1 MGGWRADG
9 SSSAPPHEEPSPARS
24 RRASESRGF
33 RSERSGG
40 ARRDLSTRWA
50 EAMRPVK
57 DAAALGRNGADALRD
72 AVLRFF
78 ADIEVRGV
86 PSTADLDTRA
96 CASDVLT
103 LVRAANGCAETP
115 RSEDDKD
122 DLGALRRGVDALVA
136 DLVAADALALDAEVV
151 AVLCA
156 YYVSRLEAARA
167 ARDPAGASSSS
178 ATSSDKNAAD
188 AYKAVAALARTG
200 GSAFF
205 PSAET
210 ESLVALAIGDLRAFV
225 TKNDSRRAVLDAL
238 GAVAGRVPASAL
250 SARAH
255 ADVGEALAGL
265 LDELEAP
272 SSGRPS
278 SGPGPSADPRS
289 VRAYV
294 LPFASDHAL
303 VLEESVAASRYY
315 AALWRCAH
323 LCASRDG
330 ARWPEPVV
338 ARLAGR
344 VRRFLSFG
352 VESASPVETSATATA
367 TASVV
372 PSARGYVPPHARDD
386 GYSDSDASDAE
397 TSARERS
404 YGDRFGSSR
413 VRANAASC
421 VASLARADPRSVHSS
436 WPALLPTSAAHY
448 VRSTVSRRTPSR
460 VPFTLARVVLHD
472 PSPRAR
478 AAAAAAVAQLLD
490 SAASRQYL
498 SAAELKLDAKTG
510 LAARRVNFASLS
522 STLGDL
528 AVATHGALTLAVAA
542 EPALA
547 CVPSACKAL
556 AALADAAPFARLPR
570 NLLPDAALAAWRRVS
585 SLVSGMTSAEDSE
598 TATAAVALLSALAA
612 TLGAEGAP
620 ARFRD
625 ALVPVAVPGTER
637 RERSGEDDD
646 DDSLDLRVIIPG
658 LASLAGDTT
667 VAVAVRCEA
676 FGALRA
682 AAATHTAAVAA
693 HWRDARVRAALP
705 GAMFAPRN
713 LRVGVSDH
721 PRLLSA
727 DEKDRTAHAS
737 ARFLSEYL
745 LAAGGGGAAAALSA
759 SAGDDDA
766 DGFVATETLGT
777 ASGRR
782 GVAKPTER
790 FPKAFALP
798 EEGSVALWTS
808 VAAEHLPAMVA
819 HASPLVRASGL
830 GALGGLTA
838 EALRGVSA
846 AHRAVLTETP
856 RALTRSDD
864 SANVRAAACR
874 AVGASASLYGTL
886 PESASGEDDENEKDT
901 TASRLASDAALLV
914 AAMRDGAKSV
924 RLPASWAV
932 ANVCGSAAARA
943 RLRREAGRGAD
954 DATLSLLAEACVDA
968 ATREGDKVR
977 ANAARALGHVLA
989 AADFREP
996 SLERAPPGRVAE
1008 KLQDIT
1014 QALMSCLATGNA
1026 KTQWNACRAVRELF
1040 ANKTAIASASCD
1052 ASMTSALRMC
1062 LMLVR
1067 DARHFKLRAHA
1078 AATLAAPQSRE
1089 AFGNAYADVLSVVA
1103 AAAEQTFVLTTE
1115 IPSDAIGKQPAF
1127 SNVTPNVPHDPDA
1140 LRHAP
1145 RLAARLAA
1153 TLLRVAALGRAE
1165 DAASA
1170 RDALLKKRGT
1180 FRRVALEARRA
1191 LEEAVARERGM
1202 DGSRTDDA
1210 LPEDPFG
1217 TARASAEKKK
1227 KEARLGTDANARTH
1241 EDESHDD
1248 VAVGGPRR
1256 GAEVNGA
1263 EANGS
1268 GVRPAE
1274 TCASSLDVS
1283 ALAEALSPSKSEICS
1298 ASNGPADDAT
1308 DDARNPLSEIAAA
1321 ADGLRRMY
1329 AALGGEANDA
1339 EAAFYERLGVCGVV
1353 S

>member
-1 MGGWRADG
+1 
-9 SSSAPPHEEPSPARS
+9 
-24 RRASESRGF
+24 
-33 RSERSGG
+33 
-40 ARRDLSTRWA
+40 
-50 EAMRPVK
+50 
-57 DAAALGRNGADALRD
+57 
-72 AVLRFF
+72 
-78 ADIEVRGV
+78 
-86 PSTADLDTRA
+86 
-96 CASDVLT
+96 
-103 LVRAANGCAETP
+103 
-115 RSEDDKD
+115 
-122 DLGALRRGVDALVA
+122 
-136 DLVAADALALDAEVV
+136 
-151 AVLCA
+151 
-156 YYVSRLEAARA
+156 
-167 ARDPAGASSSS
+167 
-178 ATSSDKNAAD
+178 
-188 AYKAVAALARTG
+188 
-200 GSAFF
+200 
-205 PSAET
+205 
-210 ESLVALAIGDLRAFV
+210 
-225 TKNDSRRAVLDAL
+225 
-238 GAVAGRVPASAL
+238 
-250 SARAH
+250 
-255 ADVGEALAGL
+255 
-265 LDELEAP
+265 
-272 SSGRPS
+272 
-278 SGPGPSADPRS
+278 
-289 VRAYV
+289 
-294 LPFASDHAL
+294 
-303 VLEESVAASRYY
+303 
-315 AALWRCAH
+315 
-323 LCASRDG
+323 
-330 ARWPEPVV
+330 
-338 ARLAGR
+338 
-344 VRRFLSFG
+344 
-352 VESASPVETSATATA
+352 
-367 TASVV
+367 
-372 PSARGYVPPHARDD
+372 
-386 GYSDSDASDAE
+386 
-397 TSARERS
+397 
-404 YGDRFGSSR
+404 
-413 VRANAASC
+413 
-421 VASLARADPRSVHSS
+421 
-436 WPALLPTSAAHY
+436 
-448 VRSTVSRRTPSR
+448 
-460 VPFTLARVVLHD
+460 
-472 PSPRAR
+472 
-478 AAAAAAVAQLLD
+478 
-490 SAASRQYL
+490 
-498 SAAELKLDAKTG
+498 
-510 LAARRVNFASLS
+510 
-522 STLGDL
+522 
-528 AVATHGALTLAVAA
+528 
-542 EPALA
+542 
-547 CVPSACKAL
+547 
-556 AALADAAPFARLPR
+556 
-570 NLLPDAALAAWRRVS
+570 
-585 SLVSGMTSAEDSE
+585 
-598 TATAAVALLSALAA
+598 
-612 TLGAEGAP
+612 
-620 ARFRD
+620 
-625 ALVPVAVPGTER
+625 
-637 RERSGEDDD
+637 
-646 DDSLDLRVIIPG
+646 VIIPG

-682 AAATHTAAVAA
+682 AAATHAAAVAA

-705 GAMFAPRN
+705 GAMFVFEA
-713 LRVGVSDH
+713 
-721 PRLLSA
+721 A
-727 DEKDRTAHAS
+727 DEKDPLLKTAHAS

-759 SAGDDDA
+759 SAGDDDSM

-782 GVAKPTER
+782 GVAKSTERENRKKR
-790 FPKAFALP
+790 FPKAFALS

-1227 KEARLGTDANARTH
+1227 KEARLANEPRD
-1241 EDESHDD
+1241 EPRDESHDD

-1256 GAEVNGA
+1256 EA
-1263 EANGS
+1263 EANGAPARPAAA
-1268 GVRPAE
+1268 RPAE
-1274 TCASSLDVS
+1274 TCGASSLDVS

-1298 ASNGPADDAT
+1298 ASNGPADENVFAT

>member
-1 MGGWRADG
+1 MDKK
-9 SSSAPPHEEPSPARS
+9 E
-24 RRASESRGF
+24 
-33 RSERSGG
+33 
-40 ARRDLSTRWA
+40 T
-50 EAMRPVK
+50 
-57 DAAALGRNGADALRD
+57 
-72 AVLRFF
+72 
-78 ADIEVRGV
+78 
-86 PSTADLDTRA
+86 
-96 CASDVLT
+96 ASDLLT
-103 LVRAANGCAETP
+103 LVRAVNGFSAT
-115 RSEDDKD
+115 KD
-122 DLGALRRGVDALVA
+122 LSSLRRGVDALVA
-136 DLVAADALALDAEVV
+136 DLVALDAVALDNEVV

-156 YYVSRLEAARA
+156 YYVARFSRRAEKTRGDDTSRSDAEA
-167 ARDPAGASSSS
+167 D
-178 ATSSDKNAAD
+178 DDAD
-188 AYKAVAALARTG
+188 AYKTVAALASSSG
-200 GSAFF
+200 GSFF
-205 PSAET
+205 ARAET
-210 ESLVALAIGDLRAFV
+210 EALVDLAIGDLLLCR
-225 TKNDSRRAVLDAL
+225 TLDSRRHVLGAL
-238 GAVAGRVPASAL
+238 GAVASRVPAGAL
-250 SARAH
+250 SQRAH
-255 ADVGEALAGL
+255 AKIGEALSGL
-265 LDELEAP
+265 LDGLSRKTP
-272 SSGRPS
+272 SSVANEVSLS
-278 SGPGPSADPRS
+278 SALLGSETVSAMR
-289 VRAYV
+289 
-294 LPFASDHAL
+294 
-303 VLEESVAASRYY
+303 LEESVAASRYY
-315 AALWRCAH
+315 ASLWRCAH

-330 ARWPEPVV
+330 ARWPAPVV
-338 ARLAGR
+338 ASLAGR
-344 VRRFLSFG
+344 VRPFLSFG
-352 VESASPVETSATATA
+352 LESRESPFFARGGGGEGGDSALGGDSEDASADKIVSASSTT
-367 TASVV
+367 
-372 PSARGYVPPHARDD
+372 RGYVPPHARDES
-386 GYSDSDASDAE
+386 YSDSDASDAE
-397 TSARERS
+397 TTGPSGSGRERG
-404 YGDRFGSSR
+404 YGDRFGSSK
-413 VRANAASC
+413 VRANACAC
-421 VASLARADPRSVHSS
+421 VASLARADPRGAHPF
-436 WPALLPTSAAHY
+436 WTRLLPTSAAQY
-448 VRSTVSRRTPSR
+448 GATRTVKNKTPI
-460 VPFTLARVVLHD
+460 TLARVMLHD

-478 AAAAAAVAQLLD
+478 AAAAAAVAQLFD

-498 SAAELKLDAKTG
+498 SAAETKLDAKTG

-547 CVPSACKAL
+547 CVPSACKAS

-598 TATAAVALLSALAA
+598 TATAVVALLSALAA

-620 ARFRD
+620 AHFRD

-637 RERSGEDDD
+637 RERFFSGEEASPVSEREREPADDD
-646 DDSLDLRVIIPG
+646 DRLDLRVIIPG
-658 LASLAGDTT
+658 LASLAGDATL
-667 VAVAVRCEA
+667 AVAVRCEA

-682 AAATHTAAVAA
+682 AAATHAAAVAA

-713 LRVGVSDH
+713 LRVGVSDR

-819 HASPLVRASGL
+819 HASPLVRASGV

-856 RALTRSDD
+856 RALARSDD

-886 PESASGEDDENEKDT
+886 PESSSSDEKNT
-901 TASRLASDAALLV
+901 IASRLASDAALLV

-943 RLRREAGRGAD
+943 RLRREAGSSVDLSQEATAD

-989 AADFREP
+989 AADFRASPP
-996 SLERAPPGRVAE
+996 SLEPLERRPPGLVAE
-1008 KLQDIT
+1008 KLRDIT

-1040 ANKTAIASASCD
+1040 ANKTIAIESASACD
-1052 ASMTSALRMC
+1052 ASMTSTALRMC

-1115 IPSDAIGKQPAF
+1115 TNT
-1127 SNVTPNVPHDPDA
+1127 NVTETPHDPDA

-1191 LEEAVARERGM
+1191 LEEAAARERTM

-1268 GVRPAE
+1268 AARPAE

-1339 EAAFYERLGVCGVV
+1339 EAGFYERLGEGEGTKEPSFV

>member
-1 MGGWRADG
+1 
-9 SSSAPPHEEPSPARS
+9 
-24 RRASESRGF
+24 
-33 RSERSGG
+33 
-40 ARRDLSTRWA
+40 
-50 EAMRPVK
+50 V
-57 DAAALGRNGADALRD
+57 
-72 AVLRFF
+72 
-78 ADIEVRGV
+78 
-86 PSTADLDTRA
+86 
-96 CASDVLT
+96 
-103 LVRAANGCAETP
+103 
-115 RSEDDKD
+115 
-122 DLGALRRGVDALVA
+122 
-136 DLVAADALALDAEVV
+136 
-151 AVLCA
+151 
-156 YYVSRLEAARA
+156 
-167 ARDPAGASSSS
+167 
-178 ATSSDKNAAD
+178 
-188 AYKAVAALARTG
+188 
-200 GSAFF
+200 
-205 PSAET
+205 
-210 ESLVALAIGDLRAFV
+210 
-225 TKNDSRRAVLDAL
+225 
-238 GAVAGRVPASAL
+238 
-250 SARAH
+250 
-255 ADVGEALAGL
+255 
-265 LDELEAP
+265 
-272 SSGRPS
+272 
-278 SGPGPSADPRS
+278 
-289 VRAYV
+289 
-294 LPFASDHAL
+294 
-303 VLEESVAASRYY
+303 
-315 AALWRCAH
+315 
-323 LCASRDG
+323 
-330 ARWPEPVV
+330 
-338 ARLAGR
+338 
-344 VRRFLSFG
+344 
-352 VESASPVETSATATA
+352 
-367 TASVV
+367 
-372 PSARGYVPPHARDD
+372 
-386 GYSDSDASDAE
+386 
-397 TSARERS
+397 
-404 YGDRFGSSR
+404 
-413 VRANAASC
+413 
-421 VASLARADPRSVHSS
+421 
-436 WPALLPTSAAHY
+436 
-448 VRSTVSRRTPSR
+448 
-460 VPFTLARVVLHD
+460 
-472 PSPRAR
+472 
-478 AAAAAAVAQLLD
+478 
-490 SAASRQYL
+490 
-498 SAAELKLDAKTG
+498 
-510 LAARRVNFASLS
+510 
-522 STLGDL
+522 
-528 AVATHGALTLAVAA
+528 
-542 EPALA
+542 
-547 CVPSACKAL
+547 
-556 AALADAAPFARLPR
+556 
-570 NLLPDAALAAWRRVS
+570 
-585 SLVSGMTSAEDSE
+585 
-598 TATAAVALLSALAA
+598 
-612 TLGAEGAP
+612 
-620 ARFRD
+620 
-625 ALVPVAVPGTER
+625 
-637 RERSGEDDD
+637 
-646 DDSLDLRVIIPG
+646 DLRVIIPG

-682 AAATHTAAVAA
+682 AAATHAAAVAA

-705 GAMFAPRN
+705 GAMFVFEA
-713 LRVGVSDH
+713 
-721 PRLLSA
+721 A
-727 DEKDRTAHAS
+727 DEKDPLLKTAHAS

-759 SAGDDDA
+759 SAGDDDSM

-782 GVAKPTER
+782 GVAKSTERENRKKR
-790 FPKAFALP
+790 FPKAFALS

-808 VAAEHLPAMVA
+808 VAAEHLPAMVT
-819 HASPLVRASGL
+819 HASPLVRASGV

-1040 ANKTAIASASCD
+1040 TNKTAIASASCD

-1191 LEEAVARERGM
+1191 LEEAAARERGM

-1227 KEARLGTDANARTH
+1227 KEARLANEPRD
-1241 EDESHDD
+1241 EPRDESHDD

-1256 GAEVNGA
+1256 EA
-1263 EANGS
+1263 EANGAAARPAAA
-1268 GVRPAE
+1268 RPAE

-1298 ASNGPADDAT
+1298 ASNGPADENVFAT

>member
-1 MGGWRADG
+1 
-9 SSSAPPHEEPSPARS
+9 
-24 RRASESRGF
+24 
-33 RSERSGG
+33 
-40 ARRDLSTRWA
+40 
-50 EAMRPVK
+50 MR
-57 DAAALGRNGADALRD
+57 
-72 AVLRFF
+72 
-78 ADIEVRGV
+78 
-86 PSTADLDTRA
+86 
-96 CASDVLT
+96 
-103 LVRAANGCAETP
+103 
-115 RSEDDKD
+115 
-122 DLGALRRGVDALVA
+122 
-136 DLVAADALALDAEVV
+136 
-151 AVLCA
+151 
-156 YYVSRLEAARA
+156 
-167 ARDPAGASSSS
+167 AGA
-178 ATSSDKNAAD
+178 
-188 AYKAVAALARTG
+188 
-200 GSAFF
+200 
-205 PSAET
+205 
-210 ESLVALAIGDLRAFV
+210 
-225 TKNDSRRAVLDAL
+225 
-238 GAVAGRVPASAL
+238 AS
-250 SARAH
+250 
-255 ADVGEALAGL
+255 
-265 LDELEAP
+265 
-272 SSGRPS
+272 
-278 SGPGPSADPRS
+278 
-289 VRAYV
+289 
-294 LPFASDHAL
+294 
-303 VLEESVAASRYY
+303 
-315 AALWRCAH
+315 
-323 LCASRDG
+323 
-330 ARWPEPVV
+330 
-338 ARLAGR
+338 
-344 VRRFLSFG
+344 
-352 VESASPVETSATATA
+352 
-367 TASVV
+367 
-372 PSARGYVPPHARDD
+372 
-386 GYSDSDASDAE
+386 
-397 TSARERS
+397 
-404 YGDRFGSSR
+404 
-413 VRANAASC
+413 
-421 VASLARADPRSVHSS
+421 
-436 WPALLPTSAAHY
+436 
-448 VRSTVSRRTPSR
+448 
-460 VPFTLARVVLHD
+460 
-472 PSPRAR
+472 
-478 AAAAAAVAQLLD
+478 
-490 SAASRQYL
+490 
-498 SAAELKLDAKTG
+498 
-510 LAARRVNFASLS
+510 
-522 STLGDL
+522 
-528 AVATHGALTLAVAA
+528 
-542 EPALA
+542 
-547 CVPSACKAL
+547 

-598 TATAAVALLSALAA
+598 TATAVVALLSALAA

-637 RERSGEDDD
+637 RERSGEDASPVSEREREPADD
-646 DDSLDLRVIIPG
+646 DDRLDLRVIIPG
-658 LASLAGDTT
+658 LASLAGDVTL
-667 VAVAVRCEA
+667 AVAVRCEA

-682 AAATHTAAVAA
+682 AAATHAAAVAA

-713 LRVGVSDH
+713 FRVGVSDR

-819 HASPLVRASGL
+819 HASPLVRASGV

-886 PESASGEDDENEKDT
+886 PESSSSDEKNT
-901 TASRLASDAALLV
+901 IASRLASDAALLV

-943 RLRREAGRGAD
+943 RLRREAGSSVDPSQEANAD

-989 AADFREP
+989 AADFGASPPTLEP
-996 SLERAPPGRVAE
+996 LERRPPGRVAE
-1008 KLQDIT
+1008 KLRDIT

-1040 ANKTAIASASCD
+1040 ANETIAIESAMTST
-1052 ASMTSALRMC
+1052 ASMTSTALRMC

-1115 IPSDAIGKQPAF
+1115 TNT
-1127 SNVTPNVPHDPDA
+1127 NVTETPHDPDA

-1145 RLAARLAA
+1145 RRAARRAA

-1191 LEEAVARERGM
+1191 VEKAAARERTM

-1268 GVRPAE
+1268 AARPAE

-1283 ALAEALSPSKSEICS
+1283 ALAEALSPSKSEIGS
-1298 ASNGPADDAT
+1298 ASNGLLKRPNADDAR
-1308 DDARNPLSEIAAA
+1308 DDARGPLSEIAAA
-1321 ADGLRRMY
+1321 AAGLRRMY

-1339 EAAFYERLGVCGVV
+1339 EAGFYERLGEGEDTKEPSFV

>member
-1 MGGWRADG
+1 
-9 SSSAPPHEEPSPARS
+9 
-24 RRASESRGF
+24 
-33 RSERSGG
+33 
-40 ARRDLSTRWA
+40 
-50 EAMRPVK
+50 MRPVK
-57 DAAALGRNGADALRD
+57 DAAALGRNGAEALRD
-72 AVLRFF
+72 ATLRFF
-78 ADIEVRGV
+78 ADIETRGM

-103 LVRAANGCAETP
+103 LVRAANGCASQTP
-115 RSEDDKD
+115 RSEDDD
-122 DLGALRRGVDALVA
+122 DDSGALLTRGVDALVA

-167 ARDPAGASSSS
+167 ARENCRKPGASSSS
-178 ATSSDKNAAD
+178 VFTSWDKNASCL

-200 GSAFF
+200 GAASFF
-205 PSAET
+205 PDAET
-210 ESLVALAIGDLRAFV
+210 ESLVALAIGDLHAFC

-238 GAVAGRVPASAL
+238 GAVAGRVPATAL

-272 SSGRPS
+272 RARGSGRPS
-278 SGPGPSADPRS
+278 SGPGPGPSADPNPRS
-289 VRAYV
+289 VRAFFKT
-294 LPFASDHAL
+294 LPHASDHAL

-352 VESASPVETSATATA
+352 VESAFPVETSATATA
-367 TASVV
+367 ISQH
-372 PSARGYVPPHARDD
+372 ARGYVPPHARDD

-397 TSARERS
+397 TSARERA

-448 VRSTVSRRTPSR
+448 VRSTVTRRTPFNA

-585 SLVSGMTSAEDSE
+585 SLVSGMTSKTSAEDSE

-625 ALVPVAVPGTER
+625 ALGGAVPGTEER
-637 RERSGEDDD
+637 PSSVSERSERSFREDDD
-646 DDSLDLRVIIPG
+646 DDDRARDLRVIIPG

-682 AAATHTAAVAA
+682 AAATHAAAVAA

-705 GAMFAPRN
+705 GAMFSKN
-713 LRVGVSDH
+713 
-721 PRLLSA
+721 A
-727 DEKDRTAHAS
+727 DSKAAESFEKDRAAHAS

-782 GVAKPTER
+782 GSARSATER
-790 FPKAFALP
+790 ENRKNRVSAKAFALP

-819 HASPLVRASGL
+819 HASPLVRASGV

-886 PESASGEDDENEKDT
+886 PEPAEDGEDEEDEKDT

-1040 ANKTAIASASCD
+1040 ANETAIASASCD

-1103 AAAEQTFVLTTE
+1103 AAAEQTFVMTTAE
-1115 IPSDAIGKQPAF
+1115 IPSDAIGKPAF
-1127 SNVTPNVPHDPDA
+1127 SNVTETPHDPDA

-1191 LEEAVARERGM
+1191 LEEAAARERGM
-1202 DGSRTDDA
+1202 DGELGSTDDA

-1227 KEARLGTDANARTH
+1227 KDANEPR
-1241 EDESHDD
+1241 DESHDD

-1256 GAEVNGA
+1256 EA
-1263 EANGS
+1263 EANG
-1268 GVRPAE
+1268 AAETETE

-1283 ALAEALSPSKSEICS
+1283 ALAEALSPSKSEIGS
-1298 ASNGPADDAT
+1298 KRSNGPADDAT
-1308 DDARNPLSEIAAA
+1308 DAESRNPFSEIAAA